1 MLIKHCIAP
10 LSSGR
15 FSLALLL
22 LLIQQFKEQCMTAVS
37 TDCKK
42 CHFTMVGVRS
52 SALLMVFVSTL
63 SLCLDPATVSAAD
76 VEVDLFG
83 KLAILL

>member
-1 MLIKHCIAP
+1 
-10 LSSGR
+10 
-15 FSLALLL
+15 
-22 LLIQQFKEQCMTAVS
+22 MTAVS

-63 SLCLDPATVSAAD
+63 LLCLNPAPVSAAE

>member
-1 MLIKHCIAP
+1 MA
-10 LSSGR
+10 
-15 FSLALLL
+15 
-22 LLIQQFKEQCMTAVS
+22 AVS

-52 SALLMVFVSTL
+52 SALLMVFVSTFL
-63 SLCLDPATVSAAD
+63 LCLNPATVSAAD

-83 KLAILL
+83 KLKIENVTVKLSDRLIQRVASLTRAQPPTGHGMD